1 MLVWVMQMKA
11 KQRKFWVYAVSIA
24 AALAV
29 GGLSAV
35 VNAGR
40 FMSETLRQPPLLPP
54 PWLFPI
60 VWTILFILM
69 GISAARVY
77 RSGAPCAGDALFL
90 YAVQLL
96 VNFLWTVFYFSFG
109 AYLLAFFWL
118 LFLLL
123 LVALMLARFERAAP
137 GVGKLQL
144 PYAAWLL
151 FAAYLNFGTWLL
163 NH

>member
-40 FMSETLRQPPLLPP
+40 FTSETLRQPLLSPP

-60 VWTILFILM
+60 VWTILFVLM
-69 GISAARVY
+69 GISAARVC
-77 RSGAPCAGDALFL
+77 RSGAPGAGDALFL

-96 VNFLWTVFYFSFG
+96 VNFL
-109 AYLLAFFWL
+109 
-118 LFLLL
+118 
-123 LVALMLARFERAAP
+123 
-137 GVGKLQL
+137 
-144 PYAAWLL
+144 
-151 FAAYLNFGTWLL
+151 
-163 NH
+163 